1 MKNRK
6 GLKAAAALL
15 LLAGFCL
22 LLWLP
27 AACTKTDPPPPA
39 SQPTSSSS
47 GTAPPEPTPTKET
60 ETTPGTD
67 PLPPFDASLAEYMSL
82 ENGSLYFANL
92 RAFPEFATQA
102 YGYINE
108 GGANLTSDGT
118 SLEFH
123 VTVATGSVTGA
134 LDGPRVFFRMD
145 LESGDIL
152 ERVFSPAPDYE
163 ELGLSEFAPYSGMIL
178 EINDERLTQI
188 GLAVKGF
195 ILANP

>member
-47 GTAPPEPTPTKET
+47 GTVPP

-82 ENGSLYFANL
+82 ETGSLYFANL